1 MPSPRFVHP
10 KLVEQAGSGGMIL
23 PSIIGVH
30 PTSPDTGLVV
40 WMKTIM
46 NRHSSLRK
54 VLVMVPHR
62 HWLMGRDGGHEG
74 SHTEVGGVVASI
86 VSIGLSVGL
95 SSVSIAIGIVVA
107 ISVLV
112 VSASS

>member
-23 PSIIGVH
+23 PSIISVH
-30 PTSPDTGLVV
+30 PTSPDARLVV

-46 NRHSSLRK
+46 DRHSSLRK

-74 SHTEVGGVVASI
+74 SHAEVGGVIASV
-86 VSIGLSVGL
+86 VSVGLSVGL
-95 SSVSIAIGIVVA
+95 SSDSIAVGILVA